1 MNEQQLATLTAS
13 DPAGVWAAG
22 LGTGGLFALLIV
34 IVWQIAATWR
44 ARMLAAR
51 EEQYKQL
58 AQKYAQLLDDNVELH
73 RRSIEELTEARKSIT
88 SMERMMRE
96 IE

>member
-1 MNEQQLATLTAS
+1 MNGG
-13 DPAGVWAAG
+13 DWAGVAGAAG
-22 LGTGGLFALLIV
+22 TFLFLIV
-34 IVWQIAATWR
+34 VVWQIAATWR

-51 EEQYKQL
+51 EEQYKQMAL
-58 AQKYAQLLDDNVELH
+58 KYQQLLEDNIELH
-73 RRSIEELTEARKSIT
+73 RRSLEQQEQAQASLA

>member
-1 MNEQQLATLTAS
+1 MNGVDL
-13 DPAGVWAAG
+13 AGVIG
-22 LGTGGLFALLIV
+22 VGGVFLFLIV
-34 IVWQIAATWR
+34 VVWQIAATWR

-51 EEQYKQL
+51 EEQYRQL
-58 AQKYAQLLDDNVELH
+58 AAKYAQLLEDNVELH
-73 RRSIEELTEARKSIT
+73 RRSAEELAQARTAIA